1 MAVMEADLR
10 TRLYRLV
17 DRLPEAE
24 IHAAERFLEYL
35 AAHGDPL
42 VRVAIAAQEEDEEL
56 SERGRRLLDEGR
68 EDFAAGRTHTL
79 DEVKREL
86 DL

>member
-1 MAVMEADLR
+1 MAVMEAGLR

-17 DRLPEAE
+17 DRLPDAE

-42 VRVAIAAQEEDEEL
+42 VRVAIAAPEEDEEL
-56 SERGRRLLDEGR
+56 SDRGRRLLEEGR
-68 EDFAAGRTHTL
+68 EDFAVGRTHIL
-79 DEVKREL
+79 DEAKREL